1 MKKTDNI
8 ILQSMRIA
16 IGGQIQ
22 KINVLTDVITKPERV
37 AELAT
42 LKVQLQNQLKQLNEV

>member
-1 MKKTDNI
+1 MKKTEDL
-8 ILQSMRIA
+8 ILKSMRIA

-22 KINVLTDVITKPERV
+22 KINVLTDVITKPERL